1 MCCTV
6 RLKKIGKAANSVFL
20 RLLPFFRKC
29 SAGVG
34 ERLYSTCESHS
45 MKFVTWQNCCI
56 ALNCKAYLKD
66 FSSNRKAGSSFLC
79 VCLGED
85 FVIEAW
91 GCVFSCL

>member
-6 RLKKIGKAANSVFL
+6 RLKAANSVFL

-66 FSSNRKAGSSFLC
+66 FSSNRKAGSSFFVC
-79 VCLGED
+79 VSRRGFCN
-85 FVIEAW
+85 
-91 GCVFSCL
+91 